1 MTMLTNIHFPISPPI
16 TAITKDKVKVHLDY
30 QAIPY
35 YFMATADITKTGGVC
50 QTTRSFF
57 DPSKFQQL
65 KIAPQI
71 FKNTFDYVT

>member
-1 MTMLTNIHFPISPPI
+1 M
-16 TAITKDKVKVHLDY
+16 KDKVKVHLDY

-35 YFMATADITKTGGVC
+35 YFMATADITKTGWVC
-50 QTTRSFF
+50 QTRRSFF

-71 FKNTFDYVT
+71 FKNNF